1 MIIRRKVL
9 DNLKTVWFQVI
20 FISLLSFSLRF
31 IYALIMFKKDIMN
44 SFMDD
49 KLYQIW
55 AENILIQGFWLL
67 DTEKLLY
74 DFIAPGLPWIMA
86 LFWKIFGVNWLV
98 LFVVNAIINSMTC
111 LLIFCLSKQI
121 FKNNAMALLTGF
133 WSALYI
139 LYVYYVPRAGKEAW
153 VIFLIVFI
161 VYLLFKLKSWYS
173 FKSLCLVVSI
183 GVCLSLLIHIDE
195 RYISYIPLFFVPVVL
210 FKTIPVFKKI
220 QIIMI
225 LSFVVIVAML
235 PWTIRNYMVY
245 RKIILL
251 STRTERYVDYILPF
265 NDKIKVRDIIRE
277 HSKWYLNSDQIDS
290 VVNGSKTDFTSYL
303 SIDVSQIQAMR
314 NGNLPREYSG
324 LEKRWNALIDMFQPV
339 QIVTRYTGDGYRFE
353 KKWSLEHNLAS
364 GLTYGLLL
372 PFSIIGFIFL
382 YKADKRIFLFFILLL
397 AWHAFL
403 HVVVFAGAR
412 ARYRL
417 PVDFVIIIT
426 GTSGMFF
433 ITKYFLRKLKRQ
445 PVEKEKNSI

>member
-1 MIIRRKVL
+1 MSSKQKVISIAKNNWL
-9 DNLKTVWFQVI
+9 QVI
-20 FISLLSFSLRF
+20 ILFIFSFSLRIF
-31 IYALIMFKKDIMN
+31 YAFVMYQKNIMN

-55 AENILIQGFWLL
+55 AENVLTQGVWLMN
-67 DTEKLLY
+67 TEKLLY
-74 DFIAPGLPWIMA
+74 DFISPGLPWIMA
-86 LFWKIFGVNWLV
+86 FFWKIFGVNWLV

-121 FKNNAMALLTGF
+121 FKNNVLALLTGF

-139 LYVYYVPRAGKEAW
+139 LYVYYIPRAGKEVW

-161 VYLLFKLKSWYS
+161 VYLLFKLKSLDS
-173 FKSLCLVVSI
+173 LKSLYLVVFV

-195 RYISYIPLFFVPVVL
+195 RYLSYIPIFFVAVFL
-210 FKTIPVFKKI
+210 IKTIPFFKKI
-220 QIIMI
+220 LIIMI
-225 LSFVVIVAML
+225 LSFVAIVAML

-245 RKIILL
+245 RKIVLL

-265 NDKIKVRDIIRE
+265 NDKIKVRNIIRE

-290 VVNGSKTDFTSYL
+290 VINGLKTDFTSYL
-303 SIDVSQIQAMR
+303 SIDESQIQAMR
-314 NGNLPREYSG
+314 KGNVPREYSG
-324 LEKRWNALIDMFQPV
+324 LERRWNALIDMFQPV
-339 QIVTRYTGDGYRFE
+339 QLTERYTGDGYRFE

-364 GLTYGLLL
+364 CLTYGLLL
-372 PFSIIGFIFL
+372 PFLIIGFIFL

-403 HVVVFAGAR
+403 HVIVFAGAR
-412 ARYRL
+412 DRYRL

-445 PVEKEKNSI
+445 PVEKEKNTL